1 MKYLIEYNIYDYIR
15 IAKENLN
22 IKENYTDSK
31 VSRPLDVVNK
41 DITTSIVVLSIA
53 IFSVIVWILALV
65 LTIKK
70 WKLLNKNKRIICIV
84 FLLLTWS
91 TIPILSPI
99 LSPIIVLITLYSSNI
114 KYKYSKNKKLKN
126 RK

>member
-1 MKYLIEYNIYDYIR
+1 MKYLIDYNIYDYIR
-15 IAKENLN
+15 IVKENLS
-22 IKENYTDSK
+22 IKENYTKSKDSSK
-31 VSRPLDVVNK
+31 IVNK
-41 DITTSIVVLSIA
+41 DLTTSIVVLSIA
-53 IFSVIVWILALV
+53 IFSLILWIIALV

-70 WKLLNKNKRIICIV
+70 WKVLNKNKRIICII

-114 KYKYSKNKKLKN
+114 KYKYSKNKKIKN
-126 RK
+126 KK